1 MSPSVL
7 SRFKPGMRWGL
18 PIALLIVA
26 IVIFKGLTGSKPQAP
41 SKPATEK
48 IWSVQSI
55 KAEAKAHQPVVE
67 LYGQIETPR
76 LTTLTSAVNA
86 YVQDVATDAGRSVVA
101 GERLLQLDPRDAS
114 LVLQQRESAVT
125 QAQAQLDAEQVRHN
139 AELKSLKIQQNLLQ
153 LSARAVKRYEDL
165 EQRKV
170 ASADQLDTA
179 RSAYQQ
185 QALALTSLE
194 ESIADHPNRLK
205 QLQAH
210 LDSAIAARDTA
221 QLDLDRTQITAPY
234 DARIVSVNAGPG
246 DRIKV
251 GDQLITLYNQKRLEV
266 RAQIPNRTLSML
278 RQTARQQPVTA
289 TANLDGQLL
298 QLELDRFAA
307 TVNTGQAG
315 IDSFF
320 AIRENTLPV
329 EAGRSLSLFVNLPS
343 LDNSIALPATAL
355 YGLDRV
361 YKIVDERLQA
371 VSVVRLGDTQM
382 PDGERYVLV
391 RSEQIENGDA
401 ILITQLPNA
410 ISGLKV
416 KEVAVDG

>member
-1 MSPSVL
+1 MSQSVL
-7 SRFKPGMRWGL
+7 SRYKSSLRWGL
-18 PIALLIVA
+18 PIALLALAVL
-26 IVIFKGLTGSKPQAP
+26 VFMGLTGSKPQAP

-48 IWSVQSI
+48 VWSVQSI
-55 KAEAKAHQPVVE
+55 KAETRQHQPVLE
-67 LYGQIETPR
+67 LYGQIEAPR

-86 YVQDVATDAGRSVVA
+86 YVEQVATDAGRSVA
-101 GERLLQLDPRDAS
+101 QGELLLQLDPRDAM

-125 QAQAQLDAEQVRHN
+125 QAQAQLEAEQVRH
-139 AELKSLKIQQNLLQ
+139 AADLKSLKIQQNLLQ
-153 LSARAVKRYEDL
+153 LSARSVKRYEDL

-170 ASADQLDTA
+170 ASVDQLDTA

-185 QALALTSLE
+185 QALALATLE

-205 QLQAH
+205 QLQAQ

-221 QLDLDRTQITAPY
+221 QLDLDRTRITAPY

-246 DRIKV
+246 DRIKT
-251 GDQLITLYNQKRLEV
+251 GDQLITLYNQNRLEV

-278 RQTARQQPVTA
+278 RQSAQSQPVTA
-289 TANLDGQLL
+289 VAPLDGQTL

-307 TVNTGQAG
+307 TVNAGQAG

-320 AIRENTLPV
+320 AIKDSTLLV
-329 EAGRSLSLFVNLPS
+329 EAGRSLSLYVDLPP

-361 YKIVDERLQA
+361 YKVVDERLEA
-371 VSVVRLGDTQM
+371 VSVTRLGDTRM
-382 PDGERYVLV
+382 PNGELYILV
-391 RSEQIENGDA
+391 HSEQIQNGDA

-416 KEVAVDG
+416 KEVAIDG